1 MSENSKLWYLENFNL
16 FESMSGKEMKMVAE
30 QTKMKEWGKGQYV
43 YFPEDPSTSIFF
55 LKKGRIKI
63 GSYSED
69 GRESIRAVIN
79 PGEIF
84 GELALVGEDKRNDF
98 AQALDDGVLICA
110 MSMKDMESLM
120 ESNNKLSI
128 KVTKLMGLK
137 LRRTETKLNDLLF
150 KDARSR
156 IVEFVKVMAIEQ
168 GKKIGDEIMVKH
180 PFTHQDI
187 ANLTAS
193 SRQTVTTVLNELKEK
208 NLLYM
213 ERKKFLIRD
222 VDKLV

>member
-1 MSENSKLWYLENFNL
+1 MSEKSKLWYLENFNL
-16 FESMSGKEMKMVAE
+16 FESMNGKELKIVAE
-30 QTKMKEWGKGQYV
+30 QTKMKEWGKGQYI

-69 GRESIRAVIN
+69 GRESIRAVIQ

-84 GELALVGEDKRNDF
+84 GELALVGEEKRNDF
-98 AQALDDGVLICA
+98 AQALDDDVLICA
-110 MSMKDMESLM
+110 MSMQDMERHM
-120 ESNNKLSI
+120 ETNNKLSI

-137 LRRTETKLNDLLF
+137 LKRTQTKLNDLLF

-156 IVEFVKVMAIEQ
+156 IVDFVRNLAIEQ
-168 GKKIGDEIMVKH
+168 GTKIGDEYVVKH

-208 NLLYM
+208 DLLYM

-222 VDKLV
+222 IDKFI

>member
-1 MSENSKLWYLENFNL
+1 MSENSKLWYLENLNL
-16 FESMSGKEMKMVAE
+16 FDGMDKDEMEMVE
-30 QTKMKEWGKGQYV
+30 KQTKMKEIEKGQFL

-69 GRESIRAVIN
+69 GRESIRAILQ

-84 GELALVGEDKRNDF
+84 GELSLIGEDKRNDF
-98 AQALDDGVLICA
+98 AQAIDDEVLVCA
-110 MSMKDMESLM
+110 MGMKDMERMM
-120 ESNNKLSI
+120 EDNTKLSI
-128 KVTKLMGLK
+128 KVTKLIGLRLK
-137 LRRTETKLNDLLF
+137 KTETKLNDLLF
-150 KDARSR
+150 KDARQR
-156 IVEFVKVMAIEQ
+156 IVEFVRTLAEEQ
-168 GKKIGDEIMVKH
+168 GKKVGDEIMVKH

-208 NLLYM
+208 NLIYM
-213 ERKKFLIRD
+213 ERKKFLIRNI
-222 VDKLV
+222 DKLI